1 MREPRPL
8 LMWAAIVP
16 TSRSSYIASWTI
28 SSTRR
33 EAAEKYRSM
42 WCPEHQATIIK
53 KHRVTFRRVVVAV
66 QEEA

>member
-1 MREPRPL
+1 MHEPRPL

-16 TSRSSYIASWTI
+16 TQRGAYIVPSPI

-33 EAAEKYRSM
+33 DAAKAYRNLWS
-42 WCPEHQATIIK
+42 PEHQATIIK
-53 KHRVTFRRVVVAV
+53 RHGVTFRRVIVAV